1 MQLQEGGA
9 TGFVCEPAFI
19 TAIIVGGSFFGDNL
33 SFISD
38 TTIAATRTQGCS
50 MKDKFRTNLKIVWP
64 AALIVCIIYI
74 VLGSSVSFVSDHFQP
89 QWLLLIPYVLV
100 IGLALSGLN
109 VLIVLS
115 VGLLANAI
123 LGFSLDAFNWSE
135 FLKSIGDGIRGMG
148 DLIIVTLLSGG
159 MLEMIRL
166 NGGID
171 YIVNLMT
178 RRIKGKRG
186 AELSIAA
193 LVSFANVCT
202 ANNTIAIITV
212 GGIASDISKR
222 FGLDSR
228 KVASILDTFSCI
240 IQGIIPYGAQLLL
253 ASGLAGVTAI
263 SISTYLYY
271 PIIMGICA
279 ILAILFQLP
288 RKL

>member
-1 MQLQEGGA
+1 
-9 TGFVCEPAFI
+9 
-19 TAIIVGGSFFGDNL
+19 
-33 SFISD
+33 
-38 TTIAATRTQGCS
+38 
-50 MKDKFRTNLKIVWP
+50 
-64 AALIVCIIYI
+64 
-74 VLGSSVSFVSDHFQP
+74 
-89 QWLLLIPYVLV
+89 
-100 IGLALSGLN
+100 
-109 VLIVLS
+109 
-115 VGLLANAI
+115 
-123 LGFSLDAFNWSE
+123 
-135 FLKSIGDGIRGMG
+135 
-148 DLIIVTLLSGG
+148 